1 MNRPAWIASWCL
13 IAIASIV
20 RADDSPRPQ
29 LAAANPA
36 VAAESRSHVEPSAPT
51 YGAKLQEARISMADG
66 VALAADLWMP
76 TGGASGERF
85 PVLLEYLP
93 YRKDE
98 ERGDRYG
105 VFAYFVQR
113 GYIVARVDIRG
124 TGASEGKLVDYE
136 YTDQE
141 QTDGEAVIAWLAA
154 QPFSTGK
161 VGMFGIS
168 WGGFNSIHMAM
179 RNPPALKAI
188 IPIEATDDIY
198 EDDVHYI
205 DGMMHADS
213 YEFEMDL
220 YNAVPAAPDYRID
233 EEFFHE
239 RFDTTPWFLIYK
251 KQQRDGAFWDR
262 ASLNTRYESIK
273 IPTFVIGGWYDGYR
287 DSVARML
294 EHVHAPMKAMIG
306 PWTHDWPS
314 SGNPDVAVE
323 WRYEAVRWFDQ
334 WLKDR
339 DTGIMDEPRLA
350 VYVRD
355 WHPPGTHIEG
365 IPGRWRWEDGWPIA
379 RTRTWTLYP
388 DDAHGLAPE
397 SSRAATHRLRYQP
410 SIGVEA
416 GGPVMW
422 WGDLGWDQRP
432 ADAQS
437 LVYDTPALEQ
447 DIEILGFV
455 HAHLEAAVDAPLAY
469 WFVRVSDVA
478 PDGQVTLV
486 AAAGLNGAQR
496 DSSTAPTALE
506 PGRRYPLDVEL
517 HLTSW
522 VFPKGHRIRMAVNN
536 AQWPMIW
543 PTPYAMTSSLY
554 LGGPQ
559 PTRIELPVIRPGT
572 RAGPQFRTPGTDPSY
587 PGYGDYDSETAS
599 GYPEIGIVERNY
611 LDGSARAIAEN
622 AGTMTYPWGK
632 IRYTEHIEHKA
643 SDARPEATGVAS
655 EVTQTIT
662 LPDRV
667 LRFEGVLDFHS
678 DLQNFYYTYTRRL
691 LRDGQLVREKKWE
704 ETIPRDY
711 H

>member
-1 MNRPAWIASWCL
+1 MNRAAWVASLCL
-13 IAIASIV
+13 VA
-20 RADDSPRPQ
+20 
-29 LAAANPA
+29 PA
-36 VAAESRSHVEPSAPT
+36 VVGAADTLPLEPSAPT
-51 YGAKLQEARISMADG
+51 YGITLQEARIPMADG
-66 VALAADLWMP
+66 LQLAADLWMP
-76 TGGASGERF
+76 TGGAAGERF

-105 VFAYFVQR
+105 VFSYFVQR
-113 GYIVARVDIRG
+113 GYVVARVDIRG
-124 TGASEGKLVDYE
+124 TGASPGKLVEYE

-141 QTDGEAVIAWLAA
+141 QIDGEAVIAWLAA
-154 QPFSTGK
+154 QPWSNGN

-188 IPIEATDDIY
+188 IAIEATDDLY

-220 YNAVPAAPDYRID
+220 YNIVPAAPDYRID
-233 EEFFHE
+233 DEYFRN

-251 KQQRDGAFWDR
+251 KQQRDGPFWDR
-262 ASLNTRYESIK
+262 ASLDTRYDSIR

-287 DSVARML
+287 DSVPRML
-294 EHVHAPMKAMIG
+294 EHVKAPMKAMIG

-339 DTGIMDEPRLA
+339 DTGIMSEPRFA

-355 WHPPGTHIEG
+355 YHPPGTHIDG
-365 IPGRWRWEDGWPIA
+365 VPGRWRWEDGWPIG
-379 RTRTWTLYP
+379 RTRTWALYP
-388 DDAHGLAPE
+388 DDDHQLASKPA
-397 SSRAATHRLRYQP
+397 RAATHGLRYQP
-410 SIGVEA
+410 SAGLEA

-422 WGDLGWDQRP
+422 YGDLGWDQRP
-432 ADAQS
+432 SDAAS

-447 DIEILGFV
+447 DVEILGFV
-455 HAHLEAAVDAPLAY
+455 HAHLEASTSVPLSY
-469 WFVRVSDVA
+469 WFTRLADVA
-478 PDGQVTLV
+478 PDGRVTLV
-486 AAAGLNGAQR
+486 AAAGVNGAQR
-496 DSSTAPTALE
+496 ESSTSPSALE

-522 VFPKGHRIRMAVNN
+522 VFPKGHRIRMTVSN

-543 PTPYAMTSSLY
+543 PTPYAMTTSLY
-554 LGGPQ
+554 VGGPQ
-559 PTRIELPVIRPGT
+559 PTRIDLPVIPPGT

-587 PGYGDYDSETAS
+587 ASAGYGDYDSETAS
-599 GYPEIGIVERNY
+599 GYPEIAVVERN
-611 LDGSARAIAEN
+611 LLNDTARAVAEN

-643 SDARPEATGVAS
+643 DDTHPEATAVSS

-662 LPDRV
+662 LSDRV
-667 LRFEGVLDFHS
+667 LRFEGLLDFHS